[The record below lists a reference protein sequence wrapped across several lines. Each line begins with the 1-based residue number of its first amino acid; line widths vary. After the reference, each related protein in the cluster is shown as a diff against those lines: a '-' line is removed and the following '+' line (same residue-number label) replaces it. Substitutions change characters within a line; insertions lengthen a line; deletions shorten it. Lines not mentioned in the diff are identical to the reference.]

1 MRSQS
6 AAICR
11 EILHYISWCS
21 SACPVY
27 IYTFVYGNVLPLLK
41 IMYIYHRIPVYTIY
55 CISTLY
61 LIQYIVV
68 TLLNRSKTVVGFFPI
83 AAICRVLP
91 NKSQPEH
98 VFYPLPWQMNK
109 IFIMLFFASLCRIL
123 PYFTRVS
130 AIFDFIE
137 IRHKLASPC
146 ISWTSMLIKC

>member
-1 MRSQS
+1 MLLSLS

-11 EILHYISWCS
+11 EVLHFESWCS
-21 SACPVY
+21 TACPVY
-27 IYTFVYGNVLPLLK
+27 IYTFVYGHVLPLLK

-68 TLLNRSKTVVGFFPI
+68 TLLSRSKTVVGFFPI

-98 VFYPLPWQMNK
+98 AFYPLPRQIK
-109 IFIMLFFASLCRIL
+109 CTLIVCIIFSAGARSAAIFRTLRRALCRHHL
-123 PYFTRVS
+123 KTDP
-130 AIFDFIE
+130 
-137 IRHKLASPC
+137 
-146 ISWTSMLIKC
+146 

>member
-1 MRSQS
+1 MLLSLS

-11 EILHYISWCS
+11 GIPHFRNRCS
-21 SACPVY
+21 SICPVY
-27 IYTFVYGNVLPLLK
+27 IYTFVYGHVLPLLK

-98 VFYPLPWQMNK
+98 VFYPLPWQINSTLIISK
-109 IFIMLFFASLCRIL
+109 NL
-123 PYFTRVS
+123 PVRAQS
-130 AIFDFIE
+130 AAFCCTL
-137 IRHKLASPC
+137 RRALSRTCYPK
-146 ISWTSMLIKC
+146 